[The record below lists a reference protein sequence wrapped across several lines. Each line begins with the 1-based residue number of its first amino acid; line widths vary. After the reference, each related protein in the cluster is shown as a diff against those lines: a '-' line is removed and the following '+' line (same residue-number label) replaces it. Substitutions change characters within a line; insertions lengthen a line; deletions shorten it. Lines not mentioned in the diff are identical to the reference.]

1 MVNTNN
7 KKVMGEIRLAKIY
20 LVAFLDCDDD
30 LIEAGSS
37 RVIERRVNSFH
48 YSINILAL
56 PIFGDPNRSS
66 DPIGRFISAN
76 QQTTHLLY
84 QSVDGN
90 QKNAH
95 TKSRGG

>member
-1 MVNTNN
+1 
-7 KKVMGEIRLAKIY
+7 MGEIRLAKTY
-20 LVAFLDCDDD
+20 QVAFLNSDDD

-48 YSINILAL
+48 YSINILVL

-90 QKNAH
+90 QKNAL